1 MSIDKAKPE
10 PLREYDCPE
19 ARLLD
24 QKIWQRCNVD
34 NQHFM
39 GAIVGREGSGKS
51 YTALRIAELVDP
63 SFNAD
68 RVMFEPKAFLEKL
81 QEWKAT
87 GETQGKMVVADE
99 AGVGLGVRTWYD
111 KEQVLFNQVLQ
122 VIRDENMGII
132 FTLPRLSELDSQ
144 ARGRLHALIEMTEL
158 DAGNWAKFKW
168 LNWKPTRD
176 ERDKTYRSYP
186 KMRIDGYKRK
196 LTRCLL
202 GPPSQ
207 SLADAYS
214 DRKDTFQDELYQEAI
229 DEMEDDEAEARTV
242 EEVATEIKSNNAVAD
257 CLSWHGAHKR
267 WYVSKDVIRGEF
279 DLSHSDAQAV
289 KQQLQSD
296 DEIDIQEIGKREKQQ
311 PQS

>member
-1 MSIDKAKPE
+1 MSKQQPAC
-10 PLREYDCPE
+10 LQYDCIE
-19 ARLLD
+19 AEILE
-24 QKIWQRCNVD
+24 QKIWRQCNKE

-39 GAIVGREGSGKS
+39 AAIVGREGSGKS

-111 KEQVLFNQVLQ
+111 KDQVLFNQVLQ
-122 VIRDENMGII
+122 VIRDENMGVL
-132 FTLPRLSELDSQ
+132 FTLPRLNELDSQ
-144 ARGRLHALIEMTEL
+144 ARGRLHAYLEMAEL
-158 DAGNWAKFKW
+158 DAGNWAKVRW
-168 LNWKPTRD
+168 LNWNPTRD
-176 ERDKTYRSYP
+176 ERDDVYRQYP
-186 KMRIDGYKRK
+186 EMDIDGYPTSV
-196 LTRCLL
+196 TRLL
-202 GPPSQ
+202 FGPPSQ
-207 SLADAYS
+207 SLADAYT

-229 DEMEDDEAEARTV
+229 DEMEDDESEVRTA

-267 WYVSKDVIRGEF
+267 WYISKDVIRSEF

-296 DEIDIQEIGKREKQQ
+296 DEIDIQEIGKKENKHT
-311 PQS
+311 